1 MVETMGTE
9 TREIAMHDSSTHSEV
24 DVLTLVPIVVVE
36 GWVSV
41 CQSSGD
47 GWSGDGGLGDT
58 TTAAKNNIQ
67 AKRDLER

>member
-47 GWSGDGGLGDT
+47 G
-58 TTAAKNNIQ
+58 
-67 AKRDLER
+67 